1 MAETDFINALGAGA
15 TFNTKTIV
23 EALVEAERAPAK
35 ARIETRIANSEAT
48 ISGMGKAVSVLNVL
62 SAAAERLNDAS
73 DFKTYGVSNS
83 QKDAFSAVSTSNAR
97 TGSNSITVSQI
108 AQEQR
113 SVSSAF
119 ASTTSSLN
127 GGAAITLSM
136 TIGAS
141 STTTTNIVVNE
152 PTLQNTVN
160 AINNAN
166 LGVTAEIVDTG
177 GNGDNYRIQLIGE
190 TGAEKAFTL
199 SSDESALSFSSVQSA
214 TDANLSLNG
223 IDFTRSTNVID
234 DVLTGVTLTLN
245 GPTDGAASLA
255 INQDNSE
262 ARANIVDFVAIYNE
276 AKRQLDELASST
288 VDGPLAGDSIFR
300 SMTRQL
306 RSIVLNTS
314 STPGTNIN
322 TLSDM
327 GISVNKTGQMEVDD
341 KKLDTALADNY
352 ADVVKAFSANT
363 DEQSINS
370 TDSAGIAGDL
380 AKLIANATASD
391 SYLNTQQTSLK
402 SKNADYAEEL
412 TTLEEK
418 MAKVEARYT
427 SQFLAMQ
434 QIIEQMNSTSE
445 SMKSSFEN
453 LPFSNKD
460 WCHNSMTNT
469 GY

>member
-1 MAETDFINALGAGA
+1 
-15 TFNTKTIV
+15 
-23 EALVEAERAPAK
+23 
-35 ARIETRIANSEAT
+35 
-48 ISGMGKAVSVLNVL
+48 
-62 SAAAERLNDAS
+62 
-73 DFKTYGVSNS
+73 
-83 QKDAFSAVSTSNAR
+83 
-97 TGSNSITVSQI
+97 
-108 AQEQR
+108 
-113 SVSSAF
+113 
-119 ASTTSSLN
+119 
-127 GGAAITLSM
+127 M

-460 WCHNSMTNT
+460 
-469 GY
+469 

>member
-15 TFNTKTIV
+15 SFNTRKIV
-23 EALVEAERAPAK
+23 DALVEAERAPAK
-35 ARIETRIANSEAT
+35 ARIERRIANSEAS

-83 QKDAFSAVSTSNAR
+83 QKDAFSVTTTSNAR

-113 SVSSAF
+113 SVSSEF
-119 ASTTSSLN
+119 SSTSANLN

-136 TIGAS
+136 VIGSS
-141 STTTTNIVVNE
+141 STSTTNIVVNE
-152 PTLQNTVN
+152 PTLQSTVA

-177 GNGDNYRIQLIGE
+177 GNGNNYRIQLIGE
-190 TGAEKAFTL
+190 TGAEKAFSLT
-199 SSDESALSFSSVQSA
+199 SSESSLTFSSVQTA
-214 TDANLSLNG
+214 TDANISLNG
-223 IDFTRSTNVID
+223 IDFTRATNVID

-245 GPTDGAASLA
+245 GPTTGAASLA

-276 AKRQLDELASST
+276 AKRQLDELSSST

-306 RSIVLNTS
+306 RNVVLNTS

-341 KKLDTALADNY
+341 KKLDIALADNY
-352 ADVVKAFSANT
+352 ADIVKAFSANT
-363 DEQSINS
+363 DDQSTNS
-370 TDSAGIAGDL
+370 TASAGIAGDL
-380 AKLIANATASD
+380 AKLISEATASD
-391 SYLNTQQTSLK
+391 AYLNTQQSSLK
-402 SKNADYAEEL
+402 SKNSDYAEEL

-445 SMKSSFEN
+445 SMKNSFEN
-453 LPFSNKD
+453 LPFSNK
-460 WCHNSMTNT
+460 N
-469 GY
+469 

>member
-1 MAETDFINALGAGA
+1 MESTDYINALGAGA
-15 TFNTKTIV
+15 SFNTKTIV

-35 ARIETRIANSEAT
+35 ARIERRIANSEAS

-83 QKDAFSAVSTSNAR
+83 QKDAFSAVATSEAR
-97 TGSNSITVSQI
+97 TGSSSITVSQI

-113 SVSSAF
+113 SVSNEF
-119 ASTTSSLN
+119 TSTTAGLN

-136 TIGAS
+136 VIGSA

-152 PTLQNTVN
+152 PTLQNTVT

-177 GNGDNYRIQLIGE
+177 GNGSNYRIQLIGS
-190 TGAEKAFTL
+190 TGAEKAFSLT
-199 SSDESALSFSSVQSA
+199 SSDSSLSFSSVQTA
-214 TDANLSLNG
+214 TDANVSLNG
-223 IDFTRSTNVID
+223 VDFTRSTNVID
-234 DVLTGVTLTLN
+234 DILSGVTLTLN
-245 GPTDGAASLA
+245 GPTTGAASLA

-276 AKRQLDELASST
+276 AKRQLDELSSST
-288 VDGPLAGDSIFR
+288 VDVPLAGDSIFR

-306 RSIVLNTS
+306 RNVVLNTS
-314 STPGTNIN
+314 STPGANIN

-341 KKLDTALADNY
+341 KKLDLALANNY
-352 ADVVKAFSANT
+352 TDIVQAFSANT
-363 DEQSINS
+363 DDQSTNS
-370 TDSAGIAGDL
+370 TASAGIAGDL
-380 AKLIANATASD
+380 AKLIADATASNA
-391 SYLNTQQTSLK
+391 YLNTQQTSLK
-402 SKNADYAEEL
+402 SRNSEYEEQL

-418 MAKVEARYT
+418 MTKVEARYT

-434 QIIEQMNSTSE
+434 QIIEQMNSTSD

-453 LPFSNKD
+453 LPFSNK
-460 WCHNSMTNT
+460 N
-469 GY
+469 

>member
-1 MAETDFINALGAGA
+1 MAGTDYINALGAGA
-15 TFNTKTIV
+15 SFDTKTIV

-35 ARIETRIANSEAT
+35 ARIEKRIANSEAT

-83 QKDAFSAVSTSNAR
+83 QKEAFSATTTSNAR
-97 TGSNSITVSQI
+97 TGSNSINVTQI

-113 SVSSAF
+113 RISGAF
-119 ASTTSSLN
+119 ASSTASLN
-127 GGAAITLSM
+127 GGSAITLSM
-136 TIGAS
+136 VIGAS

-152 PTLQNTVN
+152 PTLASTVT

-177 GNGDNYRIQLIGE
+177 GSGNNYRIQLIGS
-190 TGAEKAFTL
+190 TGAEKAFSLT
-199 SSDESALSFSSVQSA
+199 SSESSLSFSSVQSA
-214 TDANLSLNG
+214 SDANITLNG
-223 IDFTRSTNVID
+223 VDFTRSTNVID

-245 GPTDGAASLA
+245 GTTSGAASLA

-262 ARANIVDFVAIYNE
+262 ARANIVDFVTIYNE
-276 AKRQLDELASST
+276 AKRQLDELSSST

-306 RSIVLNTS
+306 RGVMLNTS

-322 TLSDM
+322 MLSDM
-327 GISVNKTGQMEVDD
+327 GISVDKTGQMQVDD
-341 KKLDTALADNY
+341 KKLDAALADNY
-352 ADVVKAFSANT
+352 ADVVKVFSANT
-363 DEQSINS
+363 DDQSTSS

-380 AKLIANATASD
+380 AKLIADATASN
-391 SYLNTQQTSLK
+391 SYLNTQQTALK
-402 SKNADYAEEL
+402 SKNSDYEIEL
-412 TTLEEK
+412 TDLEEK
-418 MAKVEARYT
+418 MARVEARYT

-460 WCHNSMTNT
+460 
-469 GY
+469 

>member
-1 MAETDFINALGAGA
+1 MESTDYINALGAGA
-15 TFNTKTIV
+15 SFNTKTIV

-35 ARIETRIANSEAT
+35 ARIERRIANSEAS

-83 QKDAFSAVSTSNAR
+83 QKDAFSTVATSEAR
-97 TGSNSITVSQI
+97 TGSSSITVSQI

-113 SVSSAF
+113 SVSNEF
-119 ASTTSSLN
+119 TSTTAGLN

-136 TIGAS
+136 VIGSA

-152 PTLQNTVN
+152 PTLQNTVT

-177 GNGDNYRIQLIGE
+177 GNGSNYRIQLIGS
-190 TGAEKAFTL
+190 TGAEKAFSLT
-199 SSDESALSFSSVQSA
+199 SSDSSLSFSSVQTA
-214 TDANLSLNG
+214 TDANVSLNG
-223 IDFTRSTNVID
+223 VDFTRSTNVID
-234 DVLTGVTLTLN
+234 DILSGVTLTLN
-245 GPTDGAASLA
+245 GPTTGAASLA

-276 AKRQLDELASST
+276 AKRQLDELSSST

-306 RSIVLNTS
+306 RNVVLNTS
-314 STPGTNIN
+314 STPGANIN

-341 KKLDTALADNY
+341 KKLDLALANNY
-352 ADVVKAFSANT
+352 TDIVQAFSANT
-363 DEQSINS
+363 DDQSTTS
-370 TDSAGIAGDL
+370 TASAGIAGDL
-380 AKLIANATASD
+380 AKLIADATASNA
-391 SYLNTQQTSLK
+391 YLNTQQTSLK
-402 SKNADYAEEL
+402 SRNSEYEEQL

-418 MAKVEARYT
+418 MTKVEARYT

-434 QIIEQMNSTSE
+434 QIIEQMNSTSD

-453 LPFSNKD
+453 LPFSNK
-460 WCHNSMTNT
+460 N
-469 GY
+469 